1 MNRYRPS
8 ILRAKDYF
16 STEPAILFNAAWSGE
31 LPPPYWWRRREL
43 SGGQLTEQAT
53 HLIDSIRY
61 ISGEIKQVQ
70 AFSTR
75 GFINDVED
83 FNVDDAVVM
92 NFQLESGAI
101 GSVQTSCFSEQHG
114 GGELGIYLEM
124 ASREKSF
131 YFSDHCMDLKIKHSA
146 SHTEN
151 LASIDNPLI
160 AENTA
165 FLRALQ
171 ANTHEG
177 IHSTF
182 GDAIE
187 SLKVSLAADISILES
202 RTIDISS
209 L

>member
-1 MNRYRPS
+1 
-8 ILRAKDYF
+8 
-16 STEPAILFNAAWSGE
+16 
-31 LPPPYWWRRREL
+31 
-43 SGGQLTEQAT
+43 
-53 HLIDSIRY
+53 
-61 ISGEIKQVQ
+61 
-70 AFSTR
+70 
-75 GFINDVED
+75 
-83 FNVDDAVVM
+83 
-92 NFQLESGAI
+92 
-101 GSVQTSCFSEQHG
+101 
-114 GGELGIYLEM
+114 
-124 ASREKSF
+124 
-131 YFSDHCMDLKIKHSA
+131 MDLKIKHSA